1 MKERRRYE
9 KEGIEVNED
18 GEKND
23 VRRHVDMR
31 KMTKEHACKLRRMKD
46 EG

>member
-1 MKERRRYE
+1 MEV
-9 KEGIEVNED
+9 IEN

-31 KMTKEHACKLRRMKD
+31 KMTTEHACKLRRMKD